1 MPTMA
6 TVLWVTFPF
15 FALVLAGFA
24 AVQLKFL
31 SMEAIPGLN
40 SFVLFF
46 ALPCL
51 LFRFGA
57 NTPIAQLLD
66 VPLFITYA
74 ICGVI
79 LVAFV
84 VTCSLNERI
93 RWNDASLGAL
103 VAAFPNT
110 GFLGVPLLVA
120 LLGPSSAG
128 PAIVSIIADLLFTS
142 SLCIALSRMDSAGE
156 HGLRHAAANAL
167 KGVLA
172 NPMPWAV
179 CLGAVFSA
187 NEWRLPE
194 TVDKTLGL
202 LADAASPVALFTI
215 GAVLARSHA
224 RARMSPQAATLM
236 RDYLPVAGVKLVLHP
251 MLVLLV
257 GTTAI
262 QMGVPLDPFALMVV
276 VLVAAL
282 PSASNVSMLAERL
295 DANNGRI
302 AQIILVT
309 TAMAFLTFS
318 GAVVLLKP

>member
-1 MPTMA
+1 
-6 TVLWVTFPF
+6 
-15 FALVLAGFA
+15 
-24 AVQLKFL
+24 
-31 SMEAIPGLN
+31 
-40 SFVLFF
+40 
-46 ALPCL
+46 
-51 LFRFGA
+51 
-57 NTPIAQLLD
+57 
-66 VPLFITYA
+66 
-74 ICGVI
+74 VI

-84 VTCSLNERI
+84 VACSLNDRI

-156 HGLRHAAANAL
+156 HGFRHAAANAL

-179 CLGAVFSA
+179 CVGAVFSA
-187 NEWRLPE
+187 NEWLLPE
-194 TVDKTLGL
+194 AVDKTLGL

-215 GAVLARSHA
+215 GAVLARSYA

-251 MLVLLV
+251 LLVLLV

-262 QMGVPLDPFALMVV
+262 QMGVALDPFALMVV

-295 DANNGRI
+295 GANNGRI

-309 TAMAFLTFS
+309 TTLAFLTFS

>member
-1 MPTMA
+1 MA

-15 FALVLAGFA
+15 FALVLAGYL
-24 AVQLKFL
+24 AVQQNFL
-31 SMEAIPGLN
+31 SVDAIPGLN

-66 VPLFITYA
+66 APLFITYA
-74 ICGVI
+74 ACGLI
-79 LVAFV
+79 LVAV
-84 VTCSLNERI
+84 VVAWSLNDRI
-93 RWNDASLGAL
+93 RWNDAALGAL

-142 SLCIALSRMDSAGE
+142 SLCIALSRMDGAGE
-156 HGLRHAAANAL
+156 HGFRHAAFNAL

-179 CLGAVFSA
+179 CLGALFSA
-187 NEWRLPE
+187 NEWRLAEP
-194 TVDKTLGL
+194 VDKTLSL

-215 GAVLARSHA
+215 GAVLARSQV
-224 RARMSPQAATLM
+224 RARLSPHKAIRLM
-236 RDYLPVAGVKLVLHP
+236 DYLPVALVKLVVHP
-251 MLVLLV
+251 SLVMLVGATV
-257 GTTAI
+257 I
-262 QMGVPLDPFALMVV
+262 QAGVPLDPYALMVV

-282 PSASNVSMLAERL
+282 PSASNVSMLAERFGA
-295 DANNGRI
+295 DNGRI
-302 AQIILVT
+302 AQIILIT
-309 TAMAFLTFS
+309 TALAFFTFS
-318 GAVVLLKP
+318 GAVFWLKP

>member
-1 MPTMA
+1 
-6 TVLWVTFPF
+6 
-15 FALVLAGFA
+15 
-24 AVQLKFL
+24 
-31 SMEAIPGLN
+31 
-40 SFVLFF
+40 LFF

-251 MLVLLV
+251 ILVLLV

>member
-1 MPTMA
+1 M
-6 TVLWVTFPF
+6 
-15 FALVLAGFA
+15 
-24 AVQLKFL
+24 
-31 SMEAIPGLN
+31 N
-40 SFVLFF
+40 
-46 ALPCL
+46 
-51 LFRFGA
+51 
-57 NTPIAQLLD
+57 D
-66 VPLFITYA
+66 
-74 ICGVI
+74 
-79 LVAFV
+79 
-84 VTCSLNERI
+84 RI

-156 HGLRHAAANAL
+156 HGFRHAAAKAL

-194 TVDKTLGL
+194 AVDKTLGL

-215 GAVLARSHA
+215 GAVLARSYA

-251 MLVLLV
+251 LLVLLV
-257 GTTAI
+257 GTTII
-262 QMGVPLDPFALMVV
+262 QT
-276 VLVAAL
+276 
-282 PSASNVSMLAERL
+282 ASHHKSNQDHATGRIGDEQGHIQQLR
-295 DANNGRI
+295 NGRVGTKSKQQARQREKQDKAVQPRNGLH
-302 AQIILVT
+302 AQKFELHRHKT
-309 TAMAFLTFS
+309 GQYQCKKRKGDPQNSCHGWHCARL
-318 GAVVLLKP
+318 